1 MKHEKL
7 AQALDEISDAHIA
20 EAAAARRRR
29 RPYWLGGAAAV
40 LALTILVLTLTNP
53 LAIHAKAVSTA
64 AYPEAQ
70 WQYREEMFDI
80 TASLYDFFADS
91 ITQCLSGSS
100 GENRAYS
107 PVNLYMAL
115 CMTAE
120 LTGGSSREQ
129 ILELLGSGGSE
140 ALRAQANKV
149 WNACYHDWGHST
161 TVLAS
166 SVWLNEGLPY
176 SQAVMDT
183 LSGNYYASVY
193 QGALGSEKINRDIA
207 VWLNQQTGGL
217 LKKETGQVSLSPETL
232 LALYSTVY
240 YRAKWTEHY
249 EFSSKANTAG
259 IFHSPSGELSCTF
272 MNRKEL
278 QTDYYWGSDY
288 GAVAL
293 GLKDGSRM
301 WFLLPDEGKRVEDI
315 LSGGEYAQML
325 LSSAPYSEGWENSK
339 YMRVNLSLPKFDI
352 TSRSDLKQ
360 DLQVLG
366 VTDVFDP
373 EAADFSASIP
383 GASCPVWLANV
394 NQATR
399 VAVDE
404 EGVTAASYIELPA
417 AGAAQ
422 PPDEVIDFILDRPF
436 LFVITNSYGIPLFAG
451 VVNEP

>member
-20 EAAAARRRR
+20 EAAAVRRRR
-29 RPYWLGGAAAV
+29 RPYWLGAAAAV
-40 LALTILVLTLTNP
+40 LALAILVLTLTNP

-64 AYPEAQ
+64 TYPEAQ
-70 WQYREEMFDI
+70 WQYREEMSDI
-80 TASLYDFFADS
+80 TASLYDFFAGS
-91 ITQCLSGSS
+91 ISQCLSGGS
-100 GENRAYS
+100 GENLAYS

-149 WNACYHDWGHST
+149 WNACYRDWDHNA

-166 SVWLNEGLPY
+166 SIWLNEGLPY
-176 SQAVMDT
+176 NQAVMDT

-193 QGALGSEKINRDIA
+193 QGELGSKKINRDIA

-217 LKKETGQVSLSPETL
+217 LKKEVAQVSLPPETL
-232 LALYSTVY
+232 LALYSTIY

-249 EFSSKANTAG
+249 EFSSSANTTG
-259 IFHSPSGELSCTF
+259 VFHSPSGDLSCTF

-293 GLKDGSRM
+293 GLKDGSQM
-301 WFLLPDEGKRVEDI
+301 WFLLPDEGKNVEAI

-325 LSSAPYSEGWENSK
+325 LSAYSERWENSK

-352 TSRSDLKQ
+352 TSRGDLSQ
-360 DLQVLG
+360 ELQALG

-383 GASCPVWLANV
+383 GASFPVWLTNV

-417 AGAAQ
+417 AGAAE

-436 LFVITNSYGIPLFAG
+436 LFVITNGYGIPLFAG
-451 VVNEP
+451 VVNAP

>member
-20 EAAAARRRR
+20 EAATVRRRR
-29 RPYWLGGAAAV
+29 RPYWLGAAAAV
-40 LALTILVLTLTNP
+40 LALAILALTLTNP

-64 AYPEAQ
+64 TYPKAQ
-70 WQYREEMFDI
+70 WQYREEMFDV

-91 ITQCLSGSS
+91 ITQCLSGGG
-100 GENRAYS
+100 GENLAYS
-107 PVNLYMAL
+107 PVSLYMAL

-129 ILELLGSGGSE
+129 ILGLLGSGGNE

-149 WNACYHDWGHST
+149 WNACYRDWDHST

-166 SVWLNEGLPY
+166 SVWLNEGIPY
-176 SQAVMDT
+176 NQAVMDT

-193 QGALGSEKINRDIA
+193 QGALGSEKVNRDIT

-217 LKKETGQVSLSPETL
+217 LKKEAGQVSLSPETL

-249 EFSSKANTAG
+249 EFSSSANTAG
-259 IFHSPSGELSCTF
+259 IFHSPSGDLSCTF

-293 GLKDGSRM
+293 GLKDGSQM
-301 WFLLPDEGKRVEDI
+301 WFLLPDEGKSVEAI

-325 LSSAPYSEGWENSK
+325 LSAHSEGWENSK
-339 YMRVNLSLPKFDI
+339 YVRVNLSLPKFDI
-352 TSRSDLKQ
+352 TSRGDLSRE
-360 DLQVLG
+360 LQALG

-373 EAADFSASIP
+373 EAADFSASIS
-383 GASCPVWLANV
+383 GASSPIWLANV

-404 EGVTAASYIELPA
+404 EGVTAASYVELPA
-417 AGAAQ
+417 PGAAE
-422 PPDEVIDFILDRPF
+422 PPDEIIDFVLDRPF

-451 VVNEP
+451 VVNAP